1 MNRSVKKAEVLR
13 NSSLNE
19 TANETDAEE
28 VRARLRSMGSRHRMP
43 LNRLI
48 DRAASHTRE
57 DESTSDVLT
66 LEVLRA
72 RLAA

>member
-1 MNRSVKKAEVLR
+1 
-13 NSSLNE
+13 
-19 TANETDAEE
+19 
-28 VRARLRSMGSRHRMP
+28 MP

-48 DRAASHTRE
+48 DRAASHSRE
-57 DESTSDVLT
+57 EESTSDVLT

>member
-28 VRARLRSMGSRHRMP
+28 IRERLRSMGSRHRMP

-48 DRAASHTRE
+48 DRAASRNSE

-66 LEVLRA
+66 LEALRA